1 MLSNAS
7 HKTVMNTLDSIT
19 ADAAQS
25 LLDYQVVDKAGSEVG
40 TIHCLWADAHGGNL
54 QFLGVKTG
62 WLFGHNH
69 VVPVE
74 KTEVDEAN
82 RTVRIPYESDFVKGA
97 PTIDASATISD
108 EEEAEIYRYYGV
120 QGGAV
125 RTSTTARTHDAE
137 QTEHSATAMAASK
150 LAMNAAPRP
159 AVAADT
165 NLTSTKGDDIEV
177 ALSEEQVH
185 VGKRTVDAGAVRL
198 RKIIRTEIVNQPVEV
213 RHEDFVVERISA
225 DQVHGD
231 ANAASD
237 FQDETIDVPL
247 TREEVVVSK
256 EAHVTGAVRVNK
268 TATTETQNVSETV
281 RKEDVEVLRDG
292 KTEVARDGK
301 SSR

>member
-1 MLSNAS
+1 
-7 HKTVMNTLDSIT
+7 MNTLDSIT
-19 ADAAQS
+19 ATAAQS

-40 TIHCLWADAHGGNL
+40 TIHCLWADAQGGNL

-74 KTEVDEAN
+74 KAEVDEAN
-82 RTVRIPYESDFVKGA
+82 RTVRIPYESAFVKDA
-97 PTIDASATISD
+97 PSIDADATISD
-108 EEEAEIYRYYGV
+108 EEEAEVYRYYGV
-120 QGGAV
+120 QGGTT
-125 RTSTTARTHDAE
+125 RTSTTTTATHNADQAE
-137 QTEHSATAMAASK
+137 RSATAMAASK
-150 LAMNAAPRP
+150 LATNTAPQTAATTG
-159 AVAADT
+159 T
-165 NLTSTKGDDIEV
+165 NRTATKDGDIEV

-185 VGKRTVDAGAVRL
+185 VGKRTVDGGGVRL
-198 RKIIRTEIVNQPVEV
+198 RKIVRTEIVNQPVEV

-225 DQVHGD
+225 DQVHEG
-231 ANAASD
+231 AGAGSS

-256 EAHVTGAVRVNK
+256 EAHVTGAVRLNK

-292 KTEVARDGK
+292 KTVTETDTTTRK
-301 SSR
+301 